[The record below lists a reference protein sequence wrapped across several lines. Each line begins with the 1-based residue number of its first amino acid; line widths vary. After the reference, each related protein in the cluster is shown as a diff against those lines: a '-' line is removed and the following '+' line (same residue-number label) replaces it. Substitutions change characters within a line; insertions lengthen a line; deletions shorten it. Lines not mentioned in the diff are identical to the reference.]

1 MNGLSS
7 GLNLTEDEEREARR
21 MAEIAAR
28 AEAKAEA
35 RDLARREEEQR
46 ATKIA
51 RTDISGTKFLTKA
64 EREKLA
70 LERLEQ
76 RRQEQEKR
84 HVEDK
89 TAYDRFTTGKAE
101 EERRREARMQKEE
114 EDRARERRLR
124 DENKR
129 GDEYDHELKAIR
141 EHYLGGKEVKKRV
154 TRNSEKFAK
163 MLKFDWDDDEDT
175 GRSDKNP
182 LYNDRLHL
190 NPMFGR
196 GYIAGIDLREQ
207 RKESKFLEML
217 SLKRAAEA
225 RAAEAQD
232 ERLTADER
240 RDREI
245 ARAQAISAL
254 KMRQSEELQALDE
267 VSMGKS
273 ASSHWSEKSLE
284 EMSERDWRIFRED
297 FDIRIQGGRA
307 TLPLRYWSEAHFPKQ
322 IMRAIEEVKYTD
334 PSPIQRQAIPVGL
347 EKRDIIGIAETGS
360 GKTASF
366 TIPMLV
372 YMLNLPRS
380 YIDRC
385 ADQGP
390 LAVIMAPARE
400 LAQQIEQEI
409 VKLAKYTGFE
419 TACIVGGQDI
429 EQQGFK
435 LRKGVHVIVGTP
447 GRIVSFFLK
456 IFKPVQYYYTFNSI
470 SYIVILFLL

>member
-1 MNGLSS
+1 MDSS
-7 GLNLTEDEEREARR
+7 GLNLSEEEERAARR
-21 MAEIAAR
+21 LQEIAAR

-35 RDLARREEEQR
+35 ARIDEEQGR
-46 ATKIA
+46 AAKSA
-51 RTDISGTKFLTKA
+51 RTDNTSAGSTKFLTKA
-64 EREKLA
+64 ERERLA

-84 HVEDK
+84 QVEDK

-101 EERRREARMQKEE
+101 EERRREARLQKEE

-129 GDEYDHELKAIR
+129 GDEFDHELKAIR
-141 EHYLGGKEVKKRV
+141 EHYLGGKEVKKRAM
-154 TRNSEKFAK
+154 RNAEKFAK

-207 RKESKFLEML
+207 RKDSKFLEML

-225 RAAEAQD
+225 RAAEALD
-232 ERLTADER
+232 EKLTVDER
-240 RDREI
+240 RQREI

-254 KMRQSEELQALDE
+254 KLRQNEEMQALDE
-267 VSMGKS
+267 VTMGKTS
-273 ASSHWSEKSLE
+273 TSHWSEKALD
-284 EMSERDWRIFRED
+284 EMTERDWRIFRED

-307 TLPLRYWSEAHFPKQ
+307 TLPLRNWSEANFPKE
-322 IMRAIEEVKYTD
+322 IMRAIEDVKYTD
-334 PSPIQRQAIPVGL
+334 PSPIQRQTIPVGL

-360 GKTASF
+360 GKTAAFS
-366 TIPMLV
+366 IPMLV
-372 YMLNLPRS
+372 YMLGLPRG

-435 LRKGVHVIVGTP
+435 LRKGVHIIVGTP
-447 GRIVSFFLK
+447 GRIVSFK
-456 IFKPVQYYYTFNSI
+456 YS
-470 SYIVILFLL
+470 